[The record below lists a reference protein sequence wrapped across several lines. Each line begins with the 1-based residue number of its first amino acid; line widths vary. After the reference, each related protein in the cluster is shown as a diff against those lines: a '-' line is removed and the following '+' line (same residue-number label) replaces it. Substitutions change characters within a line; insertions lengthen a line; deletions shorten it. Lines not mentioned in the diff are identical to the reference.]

1 MCATEE
7 NQEKQ
12 RERKQGRD
20 TDMKIGNEIRT
31 PFEALSQLRSLLDQ
45 LGVLLNFLVYI

>member
-7 NQEKQ
+7 NQKEKQ
-12 RERKQGRD
+12 RKQGRD